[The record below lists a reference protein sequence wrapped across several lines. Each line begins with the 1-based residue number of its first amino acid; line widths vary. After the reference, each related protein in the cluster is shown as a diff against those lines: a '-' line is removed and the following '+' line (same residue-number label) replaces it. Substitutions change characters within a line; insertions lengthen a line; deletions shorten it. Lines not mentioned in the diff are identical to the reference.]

1 MRKLKDKGQ
10 REDCGC
16 VFSKDIGGNTCPHEC
31 NYCYANASKELATK
45 IINHIKLPR
54 MVVL

>member
-16 VFSKDIGGNTCPHEC
+16 VFSKDIGRNTCPHEC
-31 NYCYANASKELATK
+31 NYCYVNASKELAK
-45 IINHIKLPR
+45 KL
-54 MVVL
+54 